1 MKILAVDLGNF
12 NIKTSEGI
20 IFQSR
25 FRKITEE
32 FEDTNVFE
40 FKNKKYEMGIGEF
53 DNTYNKAEK
62 DYMPNLMYAIYKSI
76 DEDKSSINLVLGVPA
91 SNLGIKESFKEELEG
106 KIFKFSVDGNMKMV
120 KINKVATVAE
130 GLSSFYTLRKEQRDK
145 DTLIIDVGGRT
156 VNVCT
161 FVNGK
166 CIEKFT
172 IPLGVINLY
181 NKVAE
186 NYNSNGNN
194 ATTEEIIR
202 LVNNKTI
209 NCNKEKVEIVNNIL
223 NAIKLKINNIETY
236 NIYLTGGGALEL
248 DTQFRNR
255 INKYEILP
263 NPIFSNVTG
272 NKILAEIKWS

>member
-161 FVNGK
+161 FVNSK

-172 IPLGVINLY
+172 IPSGVINLY

-186 NYNSNGNN
+186 NYNANGNN